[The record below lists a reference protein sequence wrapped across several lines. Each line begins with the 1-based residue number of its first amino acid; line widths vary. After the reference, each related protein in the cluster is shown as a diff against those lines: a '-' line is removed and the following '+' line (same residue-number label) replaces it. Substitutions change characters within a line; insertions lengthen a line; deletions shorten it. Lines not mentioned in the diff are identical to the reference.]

1 MAKRTA
7 EELEVAVKE
16 WNRSQLKVS
25 MRQARLALYNQGLLE
40 SVDTQIATL
49 DEPARTLAGIEW
61 RHSDTIERVSPLVAT
76 VGTALNL
83 SDEQL
88 DSLFELAA
96 TL

>member
-1 MAKRTA
+1 MAKRTP

-76 VGTALNL
+76 VGAALNL